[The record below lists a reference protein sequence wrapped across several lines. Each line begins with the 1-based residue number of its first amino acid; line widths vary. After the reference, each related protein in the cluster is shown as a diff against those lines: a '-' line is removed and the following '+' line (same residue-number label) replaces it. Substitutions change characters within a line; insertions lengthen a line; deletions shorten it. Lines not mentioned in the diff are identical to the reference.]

1 MKHLTLLL
9 IAAVVLPGCSTL
21 ADVEGTGKFGEVMRT
36 IQRTDSVLTGRR
48 NDSPTAGRINRLNN
62 QLRNT
67 QLNMK
72 GGTIPAIARDF
83 KEIYRYLK

>member
-1 MKHLTLLL
+1 MKKLALL
-9 IAAVVLPGCSTL
+9 IAAIIILPGCSTL
-21 ADVEGTGKFGEVMRT
+21 ADVEGTGRFGEVMRT

-48 NDSPTAGRINRLNN
+48 NDSPTAGKINRFNN

-67 QLNMK
+67 RLNLK

-83 KEIYRYLK
+83 KELVRYLK